1 MARHTLTMV
10 WESDQGEKTETL
22 VLEMAEGVTYST
34 ADYIYGMVADEAE
47 AYAIRQGLDGS
58 QWAGQR

>member
-1 MARHTLTMV
+1 MARHSLTLV
-10 WESDQGEKTETL
+10 WETDEGEKTETL

-47 AYAIRQGLDGS
+47 AWAIGQGLDGK
-58 QWAGQR
+58 QWANQ